1 VRATPETA
9 REPAYAFGAE
19 LARFQAVLR
28 QMPFAVIVAE
38 APTGRVVFS
47 NAEAER
53 IYRAPLRQ
61 PASVDEYPQAAAFRV
76 DGRPYEPSEYPIVR
90 ALRGEVIS
98 GEEMDIIHKDGTH
111 CPVLVNAGPVRDEA
125 GQIVAAVGTFY
136 DMSEMKKAEQ
146 EHKDMARR
154 QRAARIEAEAA
165 HTRLAL
171 LAEISQFL
179 LASLDYQAA
188 ITGLARLVLPALGD
202 ACFIDIED
210 SDQAHRVAI
219 LHMNPHKAALLQKLD
234 QADGL
239 TGLVGQAL
247 SAALRSGK
255 PERGDRVAVEI
266 GTAPGRADEECE
278 ALVRAIDPRA
288 YMVIPLVTRGRV
300 LGAMVFLV
308 TESDRRYSLDDLDF
322 AQHVA
327 RRAATAVDNLRLY
340 EEARQARLA
349 AEDANRLK
357 DEFLATLSH
366 ELRTPLNTILGWARM
381 LQNRALDPATQDKA
395 LGTIER
401 NALAQAQIVEDLLDV
416 SRVITGSLR
425 LDLQQV
431 DFGSL
436 IDVAITAIHP
446 AAEAKGIAVE
456 SHVERIEPV
465 VGDPGRLQQIVW
477 NLVSNATKFTPAGG
491 RIDVHVERHGAEAHL
506 RVSDTGVGI
515 SPEFLP
521 HVFER
526 FRQADSTT
534 TRVHGGL
541 GLGLAIVRHLVEL
554 HGGTVE
560 AESPGLGKGATFT
573 VRLPIR
579 SAMRRAED
587 HQHAPTVER
596 SVAPAVPAL
605 ESVEVLLVDDDPDV
619 RELFAS
625 ILRRHGATVRTA
637 ASTRDALEALL
648 DFTPRVLVAD
658 IVMPG
663 EDGYSL
669 IRQVRRTHPK
679 VPAVAVTAYARQED
693 RRRAF
698 DAGFDMHLPKPV
710 GPDELVE
717 AVADLSGRVRTPSP
731 SR

>member
-1 VRATPETA
+1 
-9 REPAYAFGAE
+9 
-19 LARFQAVLR
+19 
-28 QMPFAVIVAE
+28 
-38 APTGRVVFS
+38 
-47 NAEAER
+47 
-53 IYRAPLRQ
+53 
-61 PASVDEYPQAAAFRV
+61 
-76 DGRPYEPSEYPIVR
+76 
-90 ALRGEVIS
+90 
-98 GEEMDIIHKDGTH
+98 
-111 CPVLVNAGPVRDEA
+111 
-125 GQIVAAVGTFY
+125 
-136 DMSEMKKAEQ
+136 
-146 EHKDMARR
+146 
-154 QRAARIEAEAA
+154 
-165 HTRLAL
+165 
-171 LAEISQFL
+171 
-179 LASLDYQAA
+179 
-188 ITGLARLVLPALGD
+188 
-202 ACFIDIED
+202 
-210 SDQAHRVAI
+210 
-219 LHMNPHKAALLQKLD
+219 
-234 QADGL
+234 
-239 TGLVGQAL
+239 
-247 SAALRSGK
+247 
-255 PERGDRVAVEI
+255 
-266 GTAPGRADEECE
+266 
-278 ALVRAIDPRA
+278 
-288 YMVIPLVTRGRV
+288 
-300 LGAMVFLV
+300 
-308 TESDRRYSLDDLDF
+308 
-322 AQHVA
+322 
-327 RRAATAVDNLRLY
+327 
-340 EEARQARLA
+340 
-349 AEDANRLK
+349 
-357 DEFLATLSH
+357 
-366 ELRTPLNTILGWARM
+366 
-381 LQNRALDPATQDKA
+381 
-395 LGTIER
+395 
-401 NALAQAQIVEDLLDV
+401 
-416 SRVITGSLR
+416 
-425 LDLQQV
+425 
-431 DFGSL
+431 
-436 IDVAITAIHP
+436 
-446 AAEAKGIAVE
+446 VE

-717 AVADLSGRVRTPSP
+717 AVADLSGAARTPSP